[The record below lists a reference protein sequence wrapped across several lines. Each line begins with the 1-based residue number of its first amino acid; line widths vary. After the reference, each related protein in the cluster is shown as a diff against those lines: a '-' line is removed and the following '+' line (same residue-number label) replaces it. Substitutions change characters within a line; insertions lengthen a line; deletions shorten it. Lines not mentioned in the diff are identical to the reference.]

1 MIIMKD
7 KAKEEII
14 NLLKTVNLF
23 ATGEVKTNKHIS
35 KMRNRKCSKCKE
47 DIKYE
52 DMCYT
57 QTYKL
62 KNTSKQFQSSF
73 HINCI

>member
-1 MIIMKD
+1 MKY

-14 NLLKTVNLF
+14 NFLKTANLF

-47 DIKYE
+47 DIKNG

-62 KNTSKQFQSSF
+62 KNTSKQFQTSF